1 MTALELAVQDVRG
14 AQTALAV
21 GAARVELCAALG
33 ATGGLTPSV
42 GLIEAVVAV
51 GVPVHVLIRP
61 RAGGFV
67 YGADEMAVI
76 RRDARAAVAAGASG
90 IVIGALTETSA
101 IDVDA
106 LRSVIECVDPSVVEV
121 TAHRAIDVVPD
132 RRAALDLLVD
142 LDVTRVL
149 TSGGAPTC
157 AEGLAE
163 LGAMVDHAAGRIQIM
178 AGGGV
183 RIGDIAAVA
192 ATGVDAIH
200 LSARAIVEGSG
211 GPGGGSGGYEVT
223 DREVA
228 LSAASALDIH
238 GHPTIGWSI

>member
-1 MTALELAVQDVRG
+1 MSALELAVQDVRG
-14 AQTALAV
+14 AQIALAV

-33 ATGGLTPSV
+33 ATGGLTPSY

-67 YGADEMAVI
+67 YSADEMVVI
-76 RRDARAAVAAGASG
+76 CRDTRAAVAAGASG
-90 IVIGALTETSA
+90 IVIGALAETSA
-101 IDVDA
+101 VDVDA
-106 LRSVIECVDPSVVEV
+106 MRSIIDCIDPSTVEV
-121 TAHRAIDVVPD
+121 TAHRAVDVVPD
-132 RRAALDLLVD
+132 RNVALDILVD
-142 LDVTRVL
+142 LEVTRVL

-163 LGAMVDHAAGRIQIM
+163 LGTLVDHAAGRIQIM

-183 RIGDIAAVA
+183 RIPDIAAIV

-223 DREVA
+223 DREIA

-238 GHPTIGWSI
+238 GHPTIGW

>member
-1 MTALELAVQDVRG
+1 MSALELAVQDVRG
-14 AQTALAV
+14 AQIALAV

-33 ATGGLTPSV
+33 ATGGLTPSI

-67 YGADEMAVI
+67 YAADEMVVI
-76 RRDARAAVAAGASG
+76 CRDTRAAVAAGASG
-90 IVIGALTETSA
+90 IVIGTLTETSE
-101 IDVDA
+101 IDIDA
-106 LRSVIECVDPSVVEV
+106 MRSVIECIDPSTVEV
-121 TAHRAIDVVPD
+121 TAHRAVDVVPD
-132 RRAALDLLVD
+132 RNAALDILVD
-142 LDVTRVL
+142 LEVTRVL

-183 RIGDIAAVA
+183 RIADIVA
-192 ATGVDAIH
+192 IAGTGVDAIH
-200 LSARAIVEGSG
+200 LSARAIVDGSG

-223 DREVA
+223 DRDIA
-228 LSAASALDIH
+228 LSAATALDIH
-238 GHPTIGWSI
+238 GHPTIGW